1 MDIMERIKSTIRENG
16 WNVEKGI
23 GCATELFVDDGK
35 LAITCVYIPEDRE
48 FFAVSSDEDSAGHS
62 CKLSSICFEPF
73 RVVGAVKAA
82 FEDEKNFLAN
92 GGEPLRTV

>member
-1 MDIMERIKSTIRENG
+1 MDINEKIKEAIRKAG
-16 WNVEKGI
+16 YNVKKGI
-23 GCATELFVDDGK
+23 GCAEESFVDDGK
-35 LAITCVYIPEDRE
+35 LAITCVLDPLDHE

-62 CKLSSICFEPF
+62 CKVTKDSFDEAEVL
-73 RVVGAVKAA
+73 RAVKSA